1 MMTRF
6 NARLILHRSPLIG
19 LIGLTLIVAGCSNSY
34 EETVAGVKVPI
45 PNAMTKSQAKGMQLS
60 LAGFGGAQ
68 ASFQGNLQPEK
79 IVEFYKKEMP
89 NRGWQPNIE
98 LTSKGGML
106 TYTKENQTVV
116 VMATKSDGG
125 SSLSITVGGT
135 GR

>member
-1 MMTRF
+1 MNHF
-6 NARLILHRSPLIG
+6 NACLTLHRCL
-19 LIGLTLIVAGCSNSY
+19 LIGLTGLVLILAGCSASY

-45 PNAMTKSQAKGMQLS
+45 PSGMKKSHAKGIQLS
-60 LAGFGGAQ
+60 LPGFGGAQ
-68 ASFQGNLQPEK
+68 ASFQGNLEPDK

-89 NRGWQPNIE
+89 NRGWRPNME

-116 VMATKSDGG
+116 VMITKGDGG

-135 GR
+135 DR

>member
-1 MMTRF
+1 MNRV
-6 NARLILHRSPLIG
+6 NARLLLHRFQLIG
-19 LIGLTLIVAGCSNSY
+19 LIGLTLIFAGCSSSY
-34 EETVAGVKVPI
+34 EETVAGVKIPI
-45 PNAMTKSQAKGMQLS
+45 PSGMKKSQTKGIELS
-60 LAGFGGAQ
+60 LPGFGGAQ
-68 ASFQGNLQPEK
+68 TSFQGNLEPDK

-89 NRGWQPNIE
+89 NRGWQPNME

-116 VMATKSDGG
+116 VMVTKSDGG